1 MCISRANFKL
11 QILPS
16 CSVRFYRR
24 TRENLFK
31 YFRECILSDHI
42 LNFHNL
48 HESLLGLWRVN
59 PICLRFTDSQPL
71 AKYIA
76 SLDPRYSSLFMD
88 NVWKEAFEHSDT
100 TVGESVAYFLCLLIM
115 KSGYLVTGPRFLQR
129 GSKIHEWQKFCS
141 KWPCTI
147 CTVVYFQEGVR

>member
-31 YFRECILSDHI
+31 YFRECILFDHI

-48 HESLLGLWRVN
+48 YESLLGL
-59 PICLRFTDSQPL
+59 
-71 AKYIA
+71 
-76 SLDPRYSSLFMD
+76 
-88 NVWKEAFEHSDT
+88 EE
-100 TVGESVAYFLCLLIM
+100 
-115 KSGYLVTGPRFLQR
+115 
-129 GSKIHEWQKFCS
+129 
-141 KWPCTI
+141 
-147 CTVVYFQEGVR
+147 

>member
-1 MCISRANFKL
+1 MCISRASFKL

-48 HESLLGLWRVN
+48 HESLLGLEELIQFVYGLQTVN
-59 PICLRFTDSQPL
+59 R
-71 AKYIA
+71 
-76 SLDPRYSSLFMD
+76 
-88 NVWKEAFEHSDT
+88 
-100 TVGESVAYFLCLLIM
+100 
-115 KSGYLVTGPRFLQR
+115 
-129 GSKIHEWQKFCS
+129 
-141 KWPCTI
+141 
-147 CTVVYFQEGVR
+147 

>member
-16 CSVRFYRR
+16 CSVHFYRR

-48 HESLLGLWRVN
+48 HESLLGLEELIQFVYGLQTVN
-59 PICLRFTDSQPL
+59 R
-71 AKYIA
+71 
-76 SLDPRYSSLFMD
+76 
-88 NVWKEAFEHSDT
+88 
-100 TVGESVAYFLCLLIM
+100 
-115 KSGYLVTGPRFLQR
+115 
-129 GSKIHEWQKFCS
+129 
-141 KWPCTI
+141 
-147 CTVVYFQEGVR
+147 